1 MKKNFKACWI
11 RLVELNH
18 ILARH
23 LNPRS
28 FFLTHAKIS
37 THIVF
42 LTLHQYLIHGN
53 CLTDTIFFFWP
64 TPNICGSTPPTQ
76 KCWLVIFSIHT
87 SILLTHATQVIRTK
101 IWSTPSSNATYATH
115 EPKLPKSLIYVADS
129 RHSESFKI
137 FVEYHYAWTYSL
149 TIFFLLTMKK

>member
-11 RLVELNH
+11 RLGELNH

-37 THIVF
+37 THTVF
-42 LTLHQYLIHGN
+42 LTPHQYLIHGN
-53 CLTDTIFFFWP
+53 CLTDTIFFWP
-64 TPNICGSTPPTQ
+64 TPNIYGSTPPTQ

-101 IWSTPSSNATYATH
+101 IWSTPSSNPRTHATYATH
-115 EPKLPKSLIYVADS
+115 EPKLPKSLILRS
-129 RHSESFKI
+129 RLTPFWI
-137 FVEYHYAWTYSL
+137 F
-149 TIFFLLTMKK
+149 